1 VAKLKRAADI
11 QAKPVDWL
19 WQDRIPRGAI
29 TTIAGK
35 ADQGKGLLMAHLAA
49 EVSKAGGRVLYS
61 AAEDSDEMVTR
72 PRLEAA
78 GARLDQVFMWNFQLP
93 RHWHELA
100 EIVVDSQIDLIVVD
114 PFNAHLSN
122 GISRFGDN
130 ERQVLT
136 PMARLLETT
145 QCALVIVEHAL
156 KGTKARSHPLDCIGG
171 TSSGL
176 VAASRAAFVFGRD
189 PDDIEKRVMAP
200 AKFNLG
206 LWPKAMSFDLDV
218 EDIDEVGDVPFL
230 MADEELDAFDPMA
243 MLAAVPQQT
252 SGVGR
257 PPAKRAAA
265 AEWLTTYLADAGAP
279 VLASTV
285 QEDAKQWNL
294 NRKTLLRAADDMG
307 VVKAPPG
314 GGRNC
319 TWELPDEVKDLM
331 GIPTD
336 APPADDVT
344 TMVADMD
351 DALSALLGDQG
362 GDENE

>member
-1 VAKLKRAADI
+1 VAKLKRAADVE
-11 QAKPVDWL
+11 AKAVNWL
-19 WQDRIPRGAI
+19 WQGRIPRGAI

-35 ADQGKGLLMAHLAA
+35 PDQGKGLLMAHLAA
-49 EVSKAGGRVLYS
+49 EVSKAGGNVLYS

-78 GARLDQVFMWNFQLP
+78 GADLDRVYLWNFQLP
-93 RHWHELA
+93 RHWNELA

-130 ERQVLT
+130 VRQVLT

-156 KGTKARSHPLDCIGG
+156 KGTKARSH
-171 TSSGL
+171 
-176 VAASRAAFVFGRD
+176 RAAFVFGRD
-189 PDDIEKRVMAP
+189 PDDMEKRVMAP

-362 GDENE
+362 GDDNE